1 LASPSRASLPEVGRV
16 LSAVGGFY
24 EVQRASGDTVEARLR
39 GRLKLEQRT
48 GDRVI
53 AGDHVGLTWQEDEQ
67 QWTIES
73 VGERR
78 SVLARRAP
86 GKGSRRAKV
95 LVANVEQV
103 AIVVASADPEPRL
116 RIIDRLL
123 VLAESNELAALI
135 VVNKSDLTGVAAI
148 EQRFAP
154 YVTAGYTVVATS
166 AATGEGLERLRPLLC
181 GHESVLT
188 GPSGVGKSSLLN
200 ALEPGL
206 GLRVAA
212 ISEAVGKGR
221 HTTVSAQLV
230 PLACGGHLA
239 DTPGLR
245 EVGLWDVERE
255 NLPHYFPEFRSLA
268 PQCRFSGCTHV
279 HEPRCAVLAA
289 LNAGAID
296 RDRYDSYRAMLADE
310 PVPEW

>member
-1 LASPSRASLPEVGRV
+1 LASPSKASQPEPGRV
-16 LSAVGGFY
+16 LSAVGGVY
-24 EVQRASGDTVEARLR
+24 EVERAAGGVIESRLR

-53 AGDHVGLTWQEDEQ
+53 AGDRVQVLQDEE

-73 VGERR
+73 VDERR

-103 AIVVASADPEPRL
+103 AIVVAAARPEPKL
-116 RIIDRLL
+116 RTVDRLL
-123 VLAESNELAALI
+123 VLAESNELDALI
-135 VVNKSDLTGVAAI
+135 VVNKTDLGDVAAI
-148 EQRFAP
+148 RAQFAP
-154 YVTAGYTVVATS
+154 YEAAGYSVVLTS
-166 AATGEGLERLRPLLC
+166 AAEGYGLEALAEHLC
-181 GHESVLT
+181 GHDSVLT

-212 ISEAVGKGR
+212 IGDAASKGR

-230 PLACGGHLA
+230 PLACGGYLA

-245 EVGLWDVERE
+245 EVGLWDVEHE
-255 NLPHYFPEFRSLA
+255 NLPHYFPEFRALL
-268 PQCRFSGCTHV
+268 PECRFSACSHV
-279 HEPRCAVLAA
+279 HEPRCAVRAA
-289 LNAGAID
+289 LEDGRLD
-296 RDRYDSYRAMLADE
+296 RGRYESYVAMLNDE
-310 PVPEW
+310 PIPEW